1 MEEAAAF
8 EDDEADSDYEENW
21 DDFEYEDEYKVV
33 VIFSFDVILI

>member
-8 EDDEADSDYEENW
+8 EDDEVDSDYEENW